1 MKNRK
6 NILIV
11 DKDNVFLHALKK
23 DLAAHADFYQVAF
36 ATHSAQ
42 ALTIIKKFVV
52 HLMVININLSGESGI
67 NLLFQVRR
75 TYPHIRVVL
84 YTDVDIH
91 EEYKRTLL
99 YGGASAVLQKPF
111 HAADLVKIAD
121 KFYRENKPSALP
133 DFVKLMDVLQMLASE
148 NNSVCLEVTVPAS
161 KLAGIITVQNGYLV
175 TAIAPD
181 GRTGVDALAQIL
193 TWKESA
199 IMASK
204 LPPPVDDQVTG
215 IPLNQAIL
223 QATVR
228 LHETDS

>member
-23 DLAAHADFYQVAF
+23 DLAAYADSYQAAF

-42 ALTIIKKFVV
+42 AMTIIKKFVV
-52 HLMVININLSGESGI
+52 HLMVVNINLSGESGI

-84 YTDVDIH
+84 YTDVGIH

-99 YGGASAVLQKPF
+99 YGGASAVLKKPF
-111 HAADLVKIAD
+111 HAADLIKIAD
-121 KFYRENKPSALP
+121 KFWENKPSILP
-133 DFVKLMDVLQMLASE
+133 DFVKLMDVLQMLTNEA
-148 NNSVCLEVTVPAS
+148 NSVCLEVTVPAS
-161 KLAGIITVQNGYLV
+161 RRAGIITVQNGYLV

-181 GRTGVDALAQIL
+181 GRTGVYALAQIL
-193 TWKESA
+193 TWKNPT

-204 LPPPVDDQVTG
+204 LPPPVDDQITG

-223 QATVR
+223 QATIR
-228 LHETDS
+228 LDEGDI